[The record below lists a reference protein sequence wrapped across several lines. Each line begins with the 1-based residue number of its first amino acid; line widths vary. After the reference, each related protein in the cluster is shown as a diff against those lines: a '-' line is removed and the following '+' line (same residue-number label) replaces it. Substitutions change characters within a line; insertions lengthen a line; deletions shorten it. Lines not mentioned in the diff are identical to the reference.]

1 MKNFAIY
8 TALRALLFAAA
19 AGVLWLILRNTLGV
33 FPILLL
39 ALVVTSI
46 ASIFVLRAQRERLAG
61 TIEEKATRI
70 STRIEESRR
79 AED

>member
-1 MKNFAIY
+1 MKNFVIY

-19 AGVLWLILRNTLGV
+19 FGVLWLILRNALGL

-39 ALVVTSI
+39 ALLITSI
-46 ASIFVLRAQRERLAG
+46 ASIFVLRAQRERLAS
-61 TIEEKATRI
+61 TIEQKATRI